1 MQIHRGSWEG
11 GEEVST
17 VENLYTSRVL
27 VGVVSGPTLL
37 KTRLKTPPRL
47 LSPRY
52 LAPSASLRQPPL
64 VPRDAQGDEPRS
76 RLLLG
81 IHNPNES
88 AQFLY
93 SSLERERLTSSKSLR
108 EALKDC
114 RHNRF
119 ASIGGCS
126 PFNRE
131 PKSFS
136 LCLKKSFE
144 SRTNK

>member
-1 MQIHRGSWEG
+1 MRGGEG
-11 GEEVST
+11 GVST
-17 VENLYTSRVL
+17 IENLYTPRVL

-37 KTRLKTPPRL
+37 KTPPWRVL